1 MSKVKIALITVA
13 FTLIAFVIPMVLLLA
28 LINVNAYSV
37 YYIVVGVAAFASL
50 GFLFAMLLK
59 VKSDISEQIE
69 ELKVQNAAIA
79 YRLSEIKKQMGKA
92 QPAAG
97 SGEEQKEESKKDKKE
112 KNERFDEFN

>member
-13 FTLIAFVIPMVLLLA
+13 FALLTFVIPMVLMLA

-37 YYIVVGVAAFASL
+37 YYIVIGVAVFASF

-59 VKSDISEQIE
+59 MKSDISEQIE

-79 YRLSEIKKQMGKA
+79 YRLSEIKKQASKA
-92 QPAAG
+92 QPAAED
-97 SGEEQKEESKKDKKE
+97 SQEQKAEKE
-112 KNERFDEFN
+112 KKERFDEFN

>member
-13 FTLIAFVIPMVLLLA
+13 FALLTFVIPIVLLLA

-37 YYIVVGVAAFASL
+37 YYIVIGVAVFASF

-79 YRLSEIKKQMGKA
+79 YRLSEIKKQASKA
-92 QPAAG
+92 QPAAED
-97 SGEEQKEESKKDKKE
+97 SQEQKAEKE
-112 KNERFDEFN
+112 KKERFDEFN